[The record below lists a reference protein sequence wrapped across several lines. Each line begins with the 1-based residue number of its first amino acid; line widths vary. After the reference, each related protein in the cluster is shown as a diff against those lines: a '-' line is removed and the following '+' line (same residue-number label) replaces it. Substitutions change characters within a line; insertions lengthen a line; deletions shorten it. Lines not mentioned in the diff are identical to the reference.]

1 MNNHIFSVSELSKV
15 IGEVLQGSLFQ
26 NITIR
31 GEIQSCSTKG
41 RYTYIGLIDEQKAD
55 DASLTIVVG
64 PYCDILTPN
73 YKVGDVIL
81 VRGNLNYYK
90 ARGSVSF
97 WPRVLEIDGLGQ
109 ELLRLERL
117 KQKLASEGIFS
128 LEHKRSLPRRVKTLA
143 VVTSSSGAVINDI
156 RATLKNRFPVKLNLY
171 SANVQGKDASVTLT
185 KALQNAIND
194 APDLIILARGG
205 GSKADLA
212 PFNDEALVR
221 TVYSSPIP
229 IISAVGHQV
238 DTSLTDLAADKS
250 AITPTEA
257 ATFVGMSLV
266 DVIREREELKEKLV
280 QVMKDRILAL
290 ENRLENHIIEL
301 DSLSIQNKLTNIS
314 KDFEVLK
321 ERFNQII
328 KDKVNI
334 LIDTLN
340 HQKEVLTSLDPKEV
354 LKRGYAYITIEDK
367 LIKSTNDVK
376 KNDIVKI
383 TLHDG
388 ELISEVKEVK
398 KNG

>member
-301 DSLSIQNKLTNIS
+301 DSLSIQNKLTNI
-314 KDFEVLK
+314 
-321 ERFNQII
+321 
-328 KDKVNI
+328 
-334 LIDTLN
+334 
-340 HQKEVLTSLDPKEV
+340 
-354 LKRGYAYITIEDK
+354 
-367 LIKSTNDVK
+367 
-376 KNDIVKI
+376 
-383 TLHDG
+383 
-388 ELISEVKEVK
+388 
-398 KNG
+398 